1 MKYIY
6 NNYYP
11 VLYKPREFT
20 KNGKTQ
26 ESKILKEKNW
36 DINGYYLDYDL
47 LSPIF
52 YFLEKPDENINFL
65 SLMEKCI
72 GNALNSCVVDLCE
85 FYSNDSFKKYC
96 HMNKCLFFE
105 DGTRYY
111 DIL

>member
-1 MKYIY
+1 
-6 NNYYP
+6 
-11 VLYKPREFT
+11 
-20 KNGKTQ
+20 
-26 ESKILKEKNW
+26 
-36 DINGYYLDYDL
+36 
-47 LSPIF
+47 
-52 YFLEKPDENINFL
+52 
-65 SLMEKCI
+65 MEKCI